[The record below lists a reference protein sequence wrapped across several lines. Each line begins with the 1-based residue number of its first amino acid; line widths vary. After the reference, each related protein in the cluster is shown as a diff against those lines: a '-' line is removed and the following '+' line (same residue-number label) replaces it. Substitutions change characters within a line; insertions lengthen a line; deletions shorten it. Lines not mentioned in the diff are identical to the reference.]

1 MFDVVIRGGKVIDGS
16 GGAPAVADVAIEG
29 GRIAE
34 VGADVGGAKREID
47 ASGLLVTP
55 GFVDVHTHY
64 DGQVS
69 WDPYITPSSF
79 HGVTTVVMGNCGV
92 GFAPV
97 RPDTFEW
104 LIALMEGVEDIPGSV
119 LSEGID
125 WAWEGFPAYLDAI
138 ERIPHAIDFAA
149 QLPHAALRAY
159 VMGERG
165 ADHTEA
171 PSADEIAEMARLA
184 SEAVTAGALGFTTS
198 RTVNHRASD
207 GRLTPTLTATFDE
220 LRGIARG
227 LRSANAGVI
236 ELVADFDDLETEFAM
251 LRRVAEECGRLISIS
266 ILQDIEDPEKWKRLL
281 ALISDACAAGVPM
294 RGQVSTRP
302 VGAML
307 SLHSW
312 LHPFMGVPSFRKI
325 EGRPHAEI
333 ERALGDPTL
342 RAAILAEHAE
352 ATGAANVENTIITG
366 FSHMFELGDPPE
378 YYPSPEA
385 SVAAR
390 ARRDAV
396 PPAQLALDLLL
407 LNGGTQPLYV
417 PVKNYAEFNSDVTQ
431 AMLEH
436 PHTVPGLGDG
446 GAHCTII
453 SDASFPT
460 TLLSHW
466 GRDHRD
472 PLPLEWLVK
481 RHTNDTASLVGLGAR
496 GRLEPGLR
504 ADVNLLDFDALQV
517 LPPQMVADL
526 PAGGKRLLQRAEG
539 YRATLVAGEV
549 VFEDGEPTGALPGTL
564 VRGARGPLGPS

>member
-97 RPDTFEW
+97 RPDTFDW

-266 ILQDIEDPEKWKRLL
+266 ILQDIEDPDKWKRLL

-333 ERALGDPTL
+333 VRALGDPTL

-390 ARRDAV
+390 ARRDGV

-481 RHTNDTASLVGLGAR
+481 RHTNDTASLVGLGDR

-504 ADVNLLDFDALQV
+504 ADVNLIDFDALQV